1 MYFLEWKRITR
12 LKSKLMG
19 KIKLFIQMVTLFI
32 FIYDYTFPHG
42 LIPLGFWWI
51 WMFGELNLSLKR
63 KCEQVFAAYS
73 TCIYH
78 CFICS
83 YSFIDIFIWLKEWSK
98 PMMLHVQS
106 PAILKECPLFRVEHN
121 YMVRHWSVVYILM
134 AHQYMWDSV
143 FYLLKKLCSCKYTT
157 PGG

>member
-1 MYFLEWKRITR
+1 
-12 LKSKLMG
+12 MG
-19 KIKLFIQMVTLFI
+19 KIKLFSQVVTLFI
-32 FIYDYTFPHG
+32 FIYDYTFPTDNLLLEMFVWLLNMAWSL
-42 LIPLGFWWI
+42 LIFDSWL
-51 WMFGELNLSLKR
+51 FGELNLSLKR

-98 PMMLHVQS
+98 PMMSHVQS
-106 PAILKECPLFRVEHN
+106 PAILKECPLFWVEHN

-143 FYLLKKLCSCKYTT
+143 FYLLKKLCSCKYTA